1 MPLSA
6 KELGMEVL
14 LEIHDETEIEH
25 IGEEVDFVGVNNRSL
40 KDAGLGIEWE
50 VMQGTKF
57 NMLWAHKLGTNHGRR
72 SDDTNFD
79 KTNTTDMLRFGFTQ
93 QF

>member
-1 MPLSA
+1 MC
-6 KELGMEVL
+6 
-14 LEIHDETEIEH
+14 IRD
-25 IGEEVDFVGVNNRSL
+25 R
-40 KDAGLGIEWE
+40 GIEWE
-50 VMQGTKF
+50 VIQGTKF